1 MSNSDRHSIRRVV
14 LPSGRT
20 IDVVYFEDVPATPTI
35 PATRSIDGLHVC
47 PLCDSGLVH
56 PVSIT
61 GDGPDRWDIALQCPN
76 CGWVGGGSFDR
87 ELVDQ
92 LEDELDRG
100 TKAVVRDLKRLVRAN
115 MEDEIDRFVHA
126 LEADAI
132 LPMDF

>member
-1 MSNSDRHSIRRVV
+1 MSNSDRHSVRRVV

-20 IDVVYFEDVPATPTI
+20 IDVVYFEDVAPPETI
-35 PATRSIDGLHVC
+35 PAAGGVDGLHVC
-47 PLCDSGLVH
+47 PLCDSRLVH
-56 PVSIT
+56 PVSFA
-61 GDGPDRWDIALQCPN
+61 GNGPDRWEITLQCPN
-76 CGWVGGGSFDR
+76 CGWLGDGSFDR

-100 TKAVVRDLKRLVRAN
+100 TKALLRDLKRLVRAN

-126 LEADAI
+126 LDADAI